1 MCDEI
6 CVFNAEA
13 SSPDAVVCTL
23 GSILA
28 ESTPCQKA
36 LDVLEGQDDIV
47 LAGNDV
53 TTANPG
59 SSGTGSCGKDSVTGI
74 DFGSGYHNHGKAKLF
89 GSRLRGCN

>member
-1 MCDEI
+1 MTINVPGLASDLSIYENAYLTMCDEI

-36 LDVLEGQDDIV
+36 LDVLEG
-47 LAGNDV
+47 
-53 TTANPG
+53 
-59 SSGTGSCGKDSVTGI
+59 
-74 DFGSGYHNHGKAKLF
+74 
-89 GSRLRGCN
+89 